1 MKNIDESP
9 ESPVVKAL
17 GLDQELSS
25 HSTLTGATGAGQINF
40 AAKRAF
46 DLLLG
51 ALIIL
56 LLSPLIIL
64 TALLI
69 RLIDGGPVFFHQTRV
84 GLNGHPFEF
93 IKFRS
98 MRVQSSDSSHQ
109 AYVKRWIQGGEPF
122 AHDSEGKPIFK
133 MAGDPRITR
142 LGALIRRTSIDELP
156 QLFNVLR
163 NEMSLVG
170 PRPAIPYEVDMY
182 SEWHRRRLAA
192 PPGITGLWQVSG
204 RNRMSFD
211 EMVRLDID
219 YMDNWSLVGDLG
231 ILMRT
236 PLALLNGDGK

>member
-1 MKNIDESP
+1 MDDSSER
-9 ESPVVKAL
+9 PVVKEL
-17 GLDQELSS
+17 GLEREVSS
-25 HSTLTGATGAGQINF
+25 DSTLTSETGAGQINF
-40 AAKRAF
+40 AAKRTF
-46 DLLLG
+46 DLVLG
-51 ALIIL
+51 ALILIV
-56 LLSPLIIL
+56 LSPLILL

-69 RLIDGGPVFFHQTRV
+69 RVIDGGPVFFHQTRV
-84 GLNGHPFEF
+84 GLNGRPFEF

-98 MRVQSSDSSHQ
+98 MRVQSGNSSHQ

-122 AHDSEGKPIFK
+122 AHDSNGKPIFK

-163 NEMSLVG
+163 TDMSLVG

-211 EMVRLDID
+211 EMVQLDIE
-219 YMDNWSLVGDLG
+219 YMDNWSLVGDIG